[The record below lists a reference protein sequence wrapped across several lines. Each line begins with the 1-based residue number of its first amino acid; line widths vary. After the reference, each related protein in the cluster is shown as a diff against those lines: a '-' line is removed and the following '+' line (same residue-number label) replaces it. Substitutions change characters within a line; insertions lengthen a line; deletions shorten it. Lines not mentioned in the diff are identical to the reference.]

1 MEYPRRSPPFE
12 PASAKAFSIGYAW
25 TMNKVFSAIL
35 LLSLPSLV
43 ACPDPP
49 PEIAGYTEEVAAT
62 QATRPN
68 KGGREGD
75 PDSMDLSPGGTML
88 LDLSKVTPQ
97 QSQEELRASGAEV
110 ITISGKLSG
119 TCDGGMVRIDVI
131 EVGIEHVDSGPM
143 VGPLTALTPEAIGE
157 YSLIVPKGKNIQI
170 AAVCDLDN
178 DGKIVQNTDKLA
190 PGVAMGVLE
199 EDGERIGIDLAF
211 PGDGDTPVQIGSP
224 NGEVQPPG
232 DPTASIP
239 STEAGDRDRAQDGAP
254 PPAEGSVPPPP
265 EEDTPPPSEDE
276 ATPSPDSET
285 APKTADEPAT
295 TEG

>member
-1 MEYPRRSPPFE
+1 MP
-12 PASAKAFSIGYAW
+12 
-25 TMNKVFSAIL
+25 KVLTAISL
-35 LLSLPSLV
+35 LTLPLLV

-49 PEIAGYTEEVAAT
+49 PEISGYTDEVDAS

-119 TCDGGMVRIDVI
+119 SCDGGMIRIDVI
-131 EVGIEHVDSGPM
+131 EVGIEHADSGPM
-143 VGPLTALTPEAIGE
+143 IGPLTALTPETIGE

-190 PGVAMGVLE
+190 PGVALGVLE
-199 EDGERIGIDLAF
+199 EDGERVGIDLAF
-211 PGDGDTPVQIGSP
+211 PGDGDTPVEIGST

-239 STEAGDRDRAQDGAP
+239 SSEAGERDRGPEGAP
-254 PPAEGSVPPPP
+254 PPPEGSVPPPP
-265 EEDTPPPSEDE
+265 EGDIAPPPQEDAAAQPGAE
-276 ATPSPDSET
+276 A
-285 APKTADEPAT
+285 AADPEGEPAT

>member
-1 MEYPRRSPPFE
+1 MP
-12 PASAKAFSIGYAW
+12 
-25 TMNKVFSAIL
+25 KVFTAISLISLPL
-35 LLSLPSLV
+35 LL

-49 PEIAGYTEEVAAT
+49 PEISGYTDEVEAT
-62 QATRPN
+62 KADRPN

-119 TCDGGMVRIDVI
+119 SCDGGMVRIDVI

-157 YSLIVPKGKNIQI
+157 YSMIVPKGRNIQI

-190 PGVAMGVLE
+190 PGVALGVLE
-199 EDGERIGIDLAF
+199 EDGERVGIDLAF
-211 PGDGDTPVQIGSP
+211 PGDGDTPVEIGSATDA
-224 NGEVQPPG
+224 VSPPG

-239 STEAGDRDRAQDGAP
+239 STEAGDRDRGPEGAP
-254 PPAEGSVPPPP
+254 PPPEGSVPPPP
-265 EEDTPPPSEDE
+265 EDDIAPPSEDDIAPPPEEDAAAPPGAEE
-276 ATPSPDSET
+276 A
-285 APKTADEPAT
+285 ADAENEPTT

>member
-1 MEYPRRSPPFE
+1 MVLRLKYPLSDA
-12 PASAKAFSIGYAW
+12 ASAKVFAIGYALSM
-25 TMNKVFSAIL
+25 TKVFTAIS
-35 LLSLPSLV
+35 LLSLPLLL

-49 PEIAGYTEEVAAT
+49 PEVSGYTNEVEAK
-62 QATRPN
+62 QDNSPN

-110 ITISGKLSG
+110 IAISGTLSG
-119 TCDGGMVRIDVI
+119 SCDGGMVRIDVI
-131 EVGIEHVDSGPM
+131 EVGVEHADSGPM
-143 VGPLTALTPEAIGE
+143 IGPLTALIPEVIGE

-190 PGVAMGVLE
+190 PGVALGVLE

-211 PGDGDTPVQIGSP
+211 PGDGDTPVEIGST

-239 STEAGDRDRAQDGAP
+239 STEAGDRDRGPEGAP

-265 EEDTPPPSEDE
+265 EEE
-276 ATPSPDSET
+276 AAAQPEVEAEAEAEAEAEPET
-285 APKTADEPAT
+285 D
-295 TEG
+295 G